1 MLSFFSKTF
10 SEIRWVYE
18 FYMLLDWHG
27 SKNVSS
33 LVRPA
38 GLYERATMLLDH
50 PLLVS
55 SSMKRRQ
62 RSKRAKMLAVLE
74 SRVQL

>member
-38 GLYERATMLLDH
+38 GLRKSYYAVGPPALGFELYETSPEA
-50 PLLVS
+50 
-55 SSMKRRQ
+55 
-62 RSKRAKMLAVLE
+62 
-74 SRVQL
+74 